1 MSKEALHELGLGN
14 PLYKEVARQMTDA
27 LKAGQWQPGEAIP
40 SEKRLGEQFGVSIG
54 TVRKAIDELTAHRIL
69 IRQQGR
75 GTFVASH
82 GQSRYL
88 YSFFHISRQDG
99 HKEYPVV
106 ELVSF
111 SKAKADDIVAAE
123 LGLAVGDKVFSV
135 TNVLKLQDTPVIVDE
150 IFVPAALFPGLSE
163 KLMRERSGTIYQLYE
178 ERFRVS
184 VVRTAERA
192 RAAVASAEHGK
203 LLGVRTGAALLL
215 VLRKALSFRDQPVEF
230 RRSWVNTENHEYRV
244 EPGGA

>member
-1 MSKEALHELGLGN
+1 MNKEALHELGLGN

-82 GQSRYL
+82 GQSRYR

-99 HKEYPVV
+99 HKE
-106 ELVSF
+106 
-111 SKAKADDIVAAE
+111 
-123 LGLAVGDKVFSV
+123 
-135 TNVLKLQDTPVIVDE
+135 
-150 IFVPAALFPGLSE
+150 
-163 KLMRERSGTIYQLYE
+163 
-178 ERFRVS
+178 
-184 VVRTAERA
+184 
-192 RAAVASAEHGK
+192 
-203 LLGVRTGAALLL
+203 
-215 VLRKALSFRDQPVEF
+215 
-230 RRSWVNTENHEYRV
+230 
-244 EPGGA
+244 

>member
-1 MSKEALHELGLGN
+1 MSKDAIHELAFGN

-40 SEKRLGEQFGVSIG
+40 SEKKLGEQFGVSIG

-82 GQSRYL
+82 GESRYL

-111 SKAKADDIVAAE
+111 ARGKADEEMARE
-123 LGLAVGDKVFSV
+123 LGIAVGEKVFHI
-135 TNVLKLQDTPVIVDE
+135 TNVLKLEGEPVIVDE
-150 IFVPAALFPGLSE
+150 ITVPVALYPGLTE

-178 ERFRVS
+178 EEFRVS
-184 VVRTAERA
+184 VVRTVERA
-192 RAAVASAEHGK
+192 RAGVASSELAK
-203 LLGVRTGAALLL
+203 LLRVKTGTALLL

-230 RRSWVNTENHEYRV
+230 RRSWVNTERHEYRV
-244 EPGGA
+244 EGDGG